1 MPQRSPK
8 GISVSHDDPNR
19 VLLPARR
26 PQHLNATDHF
36 FLDNH
41 RSAAITCTRTAS
53 VHLHG
58 PPNRGVRWN
67 TLWANRGGRTS
78 MLLVFSTSRSMLA
91 NREAKRSCSM
101 KTHTMPFR
109 VM

>member
-8 GISVSHDDPNR
+8 GISVSPDDQNR

-41 RSAAITCTRTAS
+41 RSAAITCTRTGN

-58 PPNRGVRWN
+58 PQN
-67 TLWANRGGRTS
+67 
-78 MLLVFSTSRSMLA
+78 
-91 NREAKRSCSM
+91 
-101 KTHTMPFR
+101 
-109 VM
+109 

>member
-8 GISVSHDDPNR
+8 GSSVSPDDQNR

-41 RSAAITCTRTAS
+41 RSAAITCTRTGN

-58 PPNRGVRWN
+58 QPKSSGA
-67 TLWANRGGRTS
+67 LEYF
-78 MLLVFSTSRSMLA
+78 LVQPGHIPADGFLNKPIDFEHLKQCIQAITPEGPRL
-91 NREAKRSCSM
+91 
-101 KTHTMPFR
+101 
-109 VM
+109 